1 MNRLLCTAF
10 CCIFSFA
17 IRPALATPVLDHPLP
32 GGYFNAEYFAGTG
45 ANTAFFVTD
54 FGGSGGGV
62 HGFGYHWD
70 GTQTA
75 DNAMLAID
83 AAGSLDM
90 TISNFGS
97 AAQPNLF
104 INRLTDLPDT
114 DLPDFNVDS
123 RFWHFWLGNYAA
135 SNVSWAESNF
145 GISGRDFVTGDVVQT
160 LTNGGFYGFYA
171 SAGSVAPRL
180 PIAVPEPAAIILA
193 ALGFLLI
200 ACARDHK
207 FKTAAHR
214 LTASQTFIRT

>member
-1 MNRLLCTAF
+1 
-10 CCIFSFA
+10 
-17 IRPALATPVLDHPLP
+17 
-32 GGYFNAEYFAGTG
+32 
-45 ANTAFFVTD
+45 
-54 FGGSGGGV
+54 
-62 HGFGYHWD
+62 
-70 GTQTA
+70 
-75 DNAMLAID
+75 MLAID
-83 AAGSLDM
+83 AAGALDM
-90 TISNFGS
+90 TTSNFGS

-160 LTNGGFYGFYA
+160 LANGGFYGFYA
-171 SAGSVAPRL
+171 SAGPVAPRL